1 MSGLEKA
8 YPGKVVGQNVNAGTP
23 ESVTAVEA
31 LGFKNHGLVVRAPD
45 GDALWSQPDHEVDMN
60 DVRAALD
67 RLIEE
72 RGL

>member
-1 MSGLEKA
+1 MSGLNDA
-8 YPGKVVGQNVNAGTP
+8 YPGQVVGQNLDAGTP
-23 ESVTAVEA
+23 EAAAAVGT

-45 GDALWSQPDHEVDMN
+45 GETLWSQPDHEVDMN